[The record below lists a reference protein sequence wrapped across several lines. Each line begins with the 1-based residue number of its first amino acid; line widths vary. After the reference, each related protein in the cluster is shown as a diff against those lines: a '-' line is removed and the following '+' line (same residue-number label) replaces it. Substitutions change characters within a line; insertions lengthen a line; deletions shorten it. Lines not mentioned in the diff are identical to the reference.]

1 MSQALEFILVPKK
14 QYLQKEPLAA
24 QVLNDPENKH
34 PSAHLSY
41 IHRFRSSPEDSES
54 ITNPTT
60 EETKTNKNQTES
72 ILKQIEILD
81 PNKFKR
87 ANGLLTLI
95 EKSDRIKITE
105 NDFIQIDDNTTNVK
119 VSEFLFNLQQ
129 PTKKINTGI
138 YGPILK
144 AINATEDL
152 VINSQGKKLLENHH
166 KVTTED
172 QTNLLSA
179 KNPERNLPVRRE
191 TKKLQSSSTKRRPN
205 KKGKIDKYSD
215 QDSELD
221 FETGSDIEDEVWES
235 LKK

>member
-41 IHRFRSSPEDSES
+41 LHRFRSSPEDSES
-54 ITNPTT
+54 RTNPTT

-87 ANGLLTLI
+87 ANGLLTPI

-152 VINSQGKKLLENHH
+152 VINSQGKKLLE
-166 KVTTED
+166 K
-172 QTNLLSA
+172 
-179 KNPERNLPVRRE
+179 NLPVRKE

-205 KKGKIDKYSD
+205 KKGKINNSSD
-215 QDSELD
+215 EGSELD

>member
-1 MSQALEFILVPKK
+1 MSQALEFILVPKQ
-14 QYLQKEPLAA
+14 QYLQKEHLAA
-24 QVLNDPENKH
+24 QVLNDPENEH

-54 ITNPTT
+54 RTNPTT

-72 ILKQIEILD
+72 ILKQIEILH

-152 VINSQGKKLLENHH
+152 VINSQGKKLLE
-166 KVTTED
+166 K
-172 QTNLLSA
+172 
-179 KNPERNLPVRRE
+179 NLPVRKE

-205 KKGKIDKYSD
+205 KKRKIDKYSD

>member
-1 MSQALEFILVPKK
+1 MG
-14 QYLQKEPLAA
+14 
-24 QVLNDPENKH
+24 

-41 IHRFRSSPEDSES
+41 IHRFRSSPEDAES
-54 ITNPTT
+54 RKNPTT
-60 EETKTNKNQTES
+60 EETKTNKNQAES

-87 ANGLLTLI
+87 TNSLLTLI
-95 EKSDRIKITE
+95 EQSDRIKITE
-105 NDFIQIDDNTTNVK
+105 NDFVQIDDNTTNVK

-152 VINSQGKKLLENHH
+152 VINSQGKKLLE
-166 KVTTED
+166 K
-172 QTNLLSA
+172 
-179 KNPERNLPVRRE
+179 NLPVRKE

-235 LKK
+235 

>member
-41 IHRFRSSPEDSES
+41 IHRFRSSPEDAES
-54 ITNPTT
+54 RKNPTT
-60 EETKTNKNQTES
+60 EETKTNKNQAES

-179 KNPERNLPVRRE
+179 KNPERNLPVRRK
-191 TKKLQSSSTKRRPN
+191 TKKLQSSSTRRRPN

>member
-41 IHRFRSSPEDSES
+41 LHRFRSSPEDSES
-54 ITNPTT
+54 RTNPTT

-152 VINSQGKKLLENHH
+152 VINSQGKKLLE
-166 KVTTED
+166 K
-172 QTNLLSA
+172 
-179 KNPERNLPVRRE
+179 NLPVRKE

>member
-41 IHRFRSSPEDSES
+41 IHRFRSSPEDAES
-54 ITNPTT
+54 RKNPTT

-152 VINSQGKKLLENHH
+152 VINSQGKKLLE
-166 KVTTED
+166 K
-172 QTNLLSA
+172 
-179 KNPERNLPVRRE
+179 NLPVRRE

>member
-1 MSQALEFILVPKK
+1 MSQAVEFILVPKK

-41 IHRFRSSPEDSES
+41 IHRFRSSPEDAES
-54 ITNPTT
+54 RKNPTT
-60 EETKTNKNQTES
+60 EETKTNKNQAES

-105 NDFIQIDDNTTNVK
+105 NDFVQIDDNTTNVK

-152 VINSQGKKLLENHH
+152 VINSQGKKLLE
-166 KVTTED
+166 K
-172 QTNLLSA
+172 
-179 KNPERNLPVRRE
+179 NLPVRRE

>member
-41 IHRFRSSPEDSES
+41 LHRFRSSPEDSES
-54 ITNPTT
+54 RTNPTT

-95 EKSDRIKITE
+95 EKSDLIKITE
-105 NDFIQIDDNTTNVK
+105 NDFVQIDDNT
-119 VSEFLFNLQQ
+119 Q
-129 PTKKINTGI
+129 
-138 YGPILK
+138 
-144 AINATEDL
+144 
-152 VINSQGKKLLENHH
+152 
-166 KVTTED
+166 
-172 QTNLLSA
+172 
-179 KNPERNLPVRRE
+179 R
-191 TKKLQSSSTKRRPN
+191 
-205 KKGKIDKYSD
+205 KG
-215 QDSELD
+215 L
-221 FETGSDIEDEVWES
+221 
-235 LKK
+235 

>member
-152 VINSQGKKLLENHH
+152 VINSQGKKLLE
-166 KVTTED
+166 K
-172 QTNLLSA
+172 
-179 KNPERNLPVRRE
+179 NLPVRKE

>member
-41 IHRFRSSPEDSES
+41 IHRFRSGPEDAES
-54 ITNPTT
+54 RKNPTT
-60 EETKTNKNQTES
+60 EETKTNKNQAES

>member
-41 IHRFRSSPEDSES
+41 LHRFRSSPEDSES
-54 ITNPTT
+54 RTNPTT

-138 YGPILK
+138 YGPIIK

-152 VINSQGKKLLENHH
+152 VINSQGKKLLE
-166 KVTTED
+166 K
-172 QTNLLSA
+172 
-179 KNPERNLPVRRE
+179 NLPVRKE

-205 KKGKIDKYSD
+205 KKGKIDNSSD
-215 QDSELD
+215 EGSELD
-221 FETGSDIEDEVWES
+221 FKTGSDIEDKVWES
-235 LKK
+235 FKK